1 MTLVTVDWMK
11 IGCLEN
17 IYMVVEFKTHTVDAP
32 LIIVV
37 SNGKILFESN
47 AAFTIQGHLLFE
59 KNATQ

>member
-37 SNGKILFESN
+37 SNGKISFESN
-47 AAFTIQGHLLFE
+47 AAVTIQGHLLFE
-59 KNATQ
+59 KNF